1 MSNITSDPAA
11 GHSGGFTGK
20 VMARHTGFF
29 PRVVAHLLIALWI
42 PSLHAQQLEP
52 RRWGHL
58 PVGTQFISAA
68 YLYTDGEIF
77 FDPTLRIEDA
87 EMGINTLNMRYLYS
101 FDLAGRSARVEV
113 DIPYQDGSW
122 QGIVDGK
129 PTSVSRT
136 GITDPRLR
144 WSVLLSGAP
153 ALSGNEFADYQR
165 THITNTIIGAGLS
178 ITLPS
183 GEYFRDRLINLG
195 GNRLVVR
202 PEAGVLHTRGKRSWE
217 LTGSVSVFEE
227 NKEFFPGNGSR
238 KQDPLFLV
246 QGHTTY
252 TFPNRMWGGVGI
264 GYGFGGESSIEG
276 VEKDDQHDNYYWAL
290 SLGIPLSTNQ
300 RVKLTYAGAHTNN
313 LVGTDSQNFLAAW
326 SLLF

>member
-1 MSNITSDPAA
+1 MEAFTRLVMTRHP
-11 GHSGGFTGK
+11 GHCLSI
-20 VMARHTGFF
+20 
-29 PRVVAHLLIALWI
+29 VAHLLIVLWA

-77 FDPTLRIEDA
+77 FDPILRIEDA
-87 EMGINTLNMRYLYS
+87 EMEINTLNLRYLYS

-113 DIPYQDGSW
+113 DIPYQDGFW
-122 QGIVDGK
+122 QGVVDGT
-129 PTSVSRT
+129 PTRVSRA

-144 WSVLLSGAP
+144 LSVLLFGAP
-153 ALSGNEFADYQR
+153 ALSGREFANYR
-165 THITNTIIGAGLS
+165 KTLTTNTIIGTGLS
-178 ITLPS
+178 ITVPA

-202 PEAGVLHTRGKRSWE
+202 PEAGVSHTRGKWSWE
-217 LTGSVSVFEE
+217 LTGSISVFEE
-227 NKEFFPGNGSR
+227 NKQFFPGNSSR

-252 TFPNRMWGGVGI
+252 TFPSRMWAGAGF

-290 SLGIPLSTNQ
+290 SLGIPLSSNQ